1 MKPGIGNRR
10 GNRSKTPCTGH
21 APTASLSRLFCAP
34 FFFAHSPFQPALL
47 MPLYRYKA
55 LNTRGETLDG
65 QMEAASDGEVVLRL
79 QEQGHLPIEA
89 RLASE
94 GGGEGAWKALF
105 KPKPFAG
112 QRLVQFTQQLATLLG
127 AGQPLDRALTILLEL
142 PEDEAAKRTIN
153 DIRDAVRGGTALSTA
168 LERQHGTF
176 SRLYVNMVRAGE
188 AGGSLHDT
196 LQRLADYLERSRA
209 LRGRVVNALI
219 YPAILLVMVGLSLLF
234 LLGYVVPQFATMY
247 ESLDA
252 TLPFFT
258 RIVLG
263 IGLFVR
269 DFWIVLLAIPAFA
282 LWWFDRKLREPAF
295 RARFDVWLLRQKIA
309 GPLVAKLETARLMRT
324 LGTLLKNGVPL
335 LVALGIG
342 RNVLGNRALSAD
354 VEAAADDVKNGVGLS
369 TALAKGKRFPRL
381 ALQMVQVGEESG
393 ALDTMLLKTADTFEQ
408 ETGQALDRMLAAL
421 VPVITMLLA
430 GVVMVVIL
438 AVLIPIYDL
447 TNVIG

>member
-1 MKPGIGNRR
+1 
-10 GNRSKTPCTGH
+10 
-21 APTASLSRLFCAP
+21 
-34 FFFAHSPFQPALL
+34 

-55 LNTRGETLDG
+55 LNARGEMLDG

-94 GGGEGAWKALF
+94 GGGDSAWRALF

-112 QRLVQFTQQLATLLG
+112 ARLVQFTQQLSTLLG

-142 PEDEAAKRTIN
+142 PEDEIAKRTIA
-153 DIRDAVRGGTALSTA
+153 DIRDAVRGGSSLSTA

-188 AGGSLHDT
+188 AGGSLQET

-219 YPAILLVMVGLSLLF
+219 YPIILLLMVGLSLLF
-234 LLGYVVPQFATMY
+234 LLGYVVPQFAAMY

-252 TLPFFT
+252 ELPWFS

-263 IGLFVR
+263 IGMFVR
-269 DFWIVLLAIPAFA
+269 DWWIVLIAIPALA
-282 LWWFDRKLREPAF
+282 LWWFDRKRRDPEF
-295 RARFDVWLLRQKIA
+295 RAAFDGWLLRQKFA
-309 GPLVAKLETARLMRT
+309 GSLVARLETARLART
-324 LGTLLKNGVPL
+324 LGTLLRNGVPL
-335 LVALGIG
+335 LTALGIG
-342 RNVLGNRALSAD
+342 RNVLGNLVLAAD
-354 VEAAADDVKNGVGLS
+354 VEAAGNDVKNGVGLS

-381 ALQMVQVGEESG
+381 ALQMIQVGEESG
-393 ALDTMLLKTADTFEQ
+393 ALDTMLLKTADTFEA

-421 VPVITMLLA
+421 VPVITIALTL
-430 GVVMVVIL
+430 VVMVVIL
-438 AVLIPIYDL
+438 AVLTPIYDL

>member
-1 MKPGIGNRR
+1 
-10 GNRSKTPCTGH
+10 
-21 APTASLSRLFCAP
+21 
-34 FFFAHSPFQPALL
+34 

-55 LNTRGETLDG
+55 LNLRGETLDG

-94 GGGEGAWKALF
+94 GGGESAWKSLF
-105 KPKPFAG
+105 KPKPFGG

-142 PEDEAAKRTIN
+142 PEDEAARRVVA
-153 DIRDAVRGGTALSTA
+153 DVRDAVRGGTALSTA

-176 SRLYVNMVRAGE
+176 SRLYINMVRAGE
-188 AGGSLHDT
+188 AGGSMFDT
-196 LQRLADYLERSRA
+196 LQRLADYLERTRA
-209 LRGRVVNALI
+209 LRGRVINALI

-234 LLGYVVPQFATMY
+234 LLGYVVPQFAAMY

-258 RIVLG
+258 QVVLG

-269 DFWIVLLAIPAFA
+269 DWWPLLVVVPALA
-282 LWWFDRKLREPAF
+282 LWGLDRKLRQPAF
-295 RARFDVWLLRQKIA
+295 RAAFDDWILRQKVFGTLIA
-309 GPLVAKLETARLMRT
+309 RLETARLMRT

-342 RNVLGNRALSAD
+342 RNVLGNRALAAD

-393 ALDTMLLKTADTFEQ
+393 AMDTMLLKTADTFDQ

-430 GVVMVVIL
+430 AVVMVVIL